1 MSRRIVTLRPGL
13 TLVQEEP
20 WFPLGQDTLL
30 LARFAAERARGRGLD
45 LGCGQGFLAILTAL
59 RRPGLTLEGLECF
72 PGAAALAAENAR
84 RAGLALPV
92 TVGDAEAL
100 PGSLHGRFDFVL
112 CNPPYFRPGT
122 GKIAPNPARAAART
136 GTESGL
142 STFLRGAFLALKT
155 GGKLFVCFPAGEGAA
170 LFSALEQNRLALKR
184 LRPVYPGPDKPAYL
198 LLAEAVKDGGA
209 GMTLLPPLF
218 LRDGAGQYTRE
229 YREIC
234 EESS

>member
-1 MSRRIVTLRPGL
+1 MTLRPGL
-13 TLVQEEP
+13 TLVQEDP

-59 RRPGLTLEGLECF
+59 RRPGLYIEGLECF
-72 PGAAALAAENAR
+72 PEAAALAAENAR

-112 CNPPYFRPGT
+112 CNPPYFRPGA

-142 STFLRGAFLALKT
+142 GAFLRGAFLALKT

-198 LLAEAVKDGGA
+198 LLAETVKDGGA

>member
-1 MSRRIVTLRPGL
+1 MSRRVVTLRPGVE
-13 TLVQEEP
+13 LVQEDP

-30 LARFAAERARGRGLD
+30 LARFAAARARGRGLD

-59 RRPGLTLEGLECF
+59 RRPGLFIEGLERF
-72 PGAAALAAENAR
+72 PEPAALAAENAR
-84 RAGLALPV
+84 RAGLTLPV
-92 TVGDAEAL
+92 TLGD
-100 PGSLHGRFDFVL
+100 GKFDFVL
-112 CNPPYFRPGT
+112 CNPPYFRPGA
-122 GKIAPNPARAAART
+122 GKTAPNPARAAART

-142 STFLRGAFLALKT
+142 GAFLRGAFLALKT

-198 LLAEAVKDGGA
+198 LLAEAVKDGGE
-209 GMTLLPPLF
+209 GMVLLPPLF
-218 LRDGAGQYTRE
+218 LRDKAGQYTRE

>member
-1 MSRRIVTLRPGL
+1 MTLRPGL

-72 PGAAALAAENAR
+72 PEAAALAAENAL

-142 STFLRGAFLALKT
+142 GAFLRGAFLALKT
-155 GGKLFVCFPAGEGAA
+155 GGKLFVCFPAGAGAS